1 MGLFGKLF
9 EKKVCDICGGDIG
22 LLGNRK
28 LEDGNCCR
36 KVQQNVHRGL
46 MNADKV
52 QWLILKNR
60 LSIAKKIK

>member
-9 EKKVCDICGGDIG
+9 EKKSAISVAVISDCSVIENLRMAIAVR
-22 LLGNRK
+22 N
-28 LEDGNCCR
+28 
-36 KVQQNVHRGL
+36 VQQNFHRGL